1 MPAYWREFGVLAKPV
16 DEVKFAVGTSD
27 DRGMADPIFLVSA
40 IASAAAAGGAAFAA
54 VRSSRHGAALAT
66 TVGELAKG
74 ANEQAESMRHLANLT
89 ADSMRAATGTY
100 VFELRDRFDLAMPAP
115 QIGVS
120 DSHWGPVGEAP
131 GPVEA
136 LVFHA
141 GDRLRFAVTVVCNQ
155 APLTR
160 VITIRAGDG
169 SGEQRGP
176 ATLETP
182 VFTATSARTGNAW
195 SFDLPSDVS
204 LFVDLPLEVDVA
216 DLALGPFELVVPALI
231 VVTNTRPEGAT
242 SSTPISIRVSGIV
255 VPDDDGVGIDAVA
268 IEGLI
273 GSELRRYDLDK
284 ASRLELAMPLPAYS
298 V

>member
-1 MPAYWREFGVLAKPV
+1 
-16 DEVKFAVGTSD
+16 
-27 DRGMADPIFLVSA
+27 MADPIFLVSA

-54 VRSSRHGAALAT
+54 VRSSRHGASLAS

-120 DSHWGPVGEAP
+120 DSHWGPVEEAP

-141 GDRLRFAVTVVCNQ
+141 GDRLRFAVSVVCNQ

-160 VITIRAGDG
+160 VVSVHAVSPSDSPGV
-169 SGEQRGP
+169 
-176 ATLETP
+176 LVTP
-182 VFTATSARTGNAW
+182 VFTATSARAGNAW

-204 LFVDLPLEVDVA
+204 LFVDLPIEVDVA
-216 DLALGPFELVVPALI
+216 DLAVGPFELVVSATI

-242 SSTPISIRVSGIV
+242 STTPVSIRVTGIV

-273 GSELRRYDLDK
+273 GSEERRYDLDK